1 MSPLRWQMIAL
12 CFVANIINFLD
23 RSNLAIAVP
32 RIQAELHLSSF
43 EIGLGL
49 SAFFWTYALMQVPVG
64 WMIDRLGV
72 RRCLAGSVL
81 WWSVFTAAS
90 AFITGLPS
98 LLAARLM
105 LGVGEAGALPGF
117 AKVVFNWFPRRERGL
132 ASSIFDSGSRVG
144 SALALPLVAWLVA
157 AVGWRHSFIWTG
169 LLGFVWVAIWLW
181 LYRDPQDHPGVT
193 PTQFAALE
201 REQGGGGDPASAQP
215 VSLGFLLR
223 QRTIWGM
230 MIGFFCLNFAIYFFI
245 TWFPTFLMK
254 ARHFT
259 LEDVRVYGLFPAL
272 FAIPFGWIGGAVS
285 DALLSRGWSAT
296 RARKTCLVGGMLVS
310 CIIAFAPLVE
320 SSASALVLMGISY
333 AALAFTAAN
342 IWTLPGEVA
351 PSASSVALIGGL
363 QNGAANL
370 AGIGISMFTGAM
382 LSLTHGSFVLPLGVA
397 GALCIVG
404 ALSYLFLMGPVER
417 IAAVLPTARTP

>member
-32 RIQAELHLSSF
+32 RIEAELHLSPF
-43 EIGLGL
+43 QIGLAL
-49 SAFFWTYALMQVPVG
+49 SAFFWTYALMQIPVG
-64 WMIDRLGV
+64 WMIDRFGV

-81 WWSVFTAAS
+81 WWSFFTAAT
-90 AFITGLPS
+90 AFVSGLPS
-98 LLAARLM
+98 LIGARLL
-105 LGVGEAGALPGF
+105 LGIGEAGALPGF
-117 AKVVFNWFPRRERGL
+117 AKVAFNWFTRTERGF

-157 AVGWRHSFIWTG
+157 SVGWRHSFIWTG
-169 LLGFVWVAIWLW
+169 ALGFIWVFIWLC
-181 LYRDPQDHPGVT
+181 LYRDPKDHKRVT
-193 PTQFAALE
+193 EAQRVLLHDSQGIGQAATE
-201 REQGGGGDPASAQP
+201 AAP
-215 VSLGFLLR
+215 VSLGYLLR

-245 TWFPTFLMK
+245 TWFPSFLMN
-254 ARHFT
+254 ARHFS
-259 LEDVRVYGLFPAL
+259 LEDVRYYGLFPAL

-285 DALLSRGWSAT
+285 DALLRRGWSAT
-296 RARKTCLVGGMLVS
+296 RARKSCLVGGMIVS
-310 CIIAFAPLVE
+310 CVIAFAPIVE
-320 SSASALVLMGISY
+320 SSVTALVLMGISY

-351 PSASSVALIGGL
+351 PSAANVALIGAL

-370 AGIGISMFTGAM
+370 AGIGISTSTGLLLM
-382 LSLTHGSFVLPLGVA
+382 LTGGSFVLPLALA
-397 GALCIVG
+397 GALCLVG
-404 ALSYLFLMGPVER
+404 AFAYLFIMGPVER
-417 IAAVLPTARTP
+417 IALPQDTRK

>member
-12 CFVANIINFLD
+12 CFLANIINFLD

-32 RIQAELHLSSF
+32 RIEAELHLSSF
-43 EIGLGL
+43 QMGLAL
-49 SAFFWTYALMQVPVG
+49 SAFFWTYALMQLPVG
-64 WMIDRLGV
+64 WMIDRFGV

-81 WWSVFTAAS
+81 WWSFFTAVT
-90 AFITGLPS
+90 AFVSDLPS
-98 LLAARLM
+98 LLGARLL

-117 AKVVFNWFPRRERGL
+117 AKVVFNWFPRTERGF

-144 SALALPLVAWLVA
+144 SALALPLVAWLVTF
-157 AVGWRHSFIWTG
+157 VGWRHSFLWTG
-169 LLGFVWVAIWLW
+169 AVGFIWVAFWLCF
-181 LYRDPQDHPGVT
+181 YRDPKDHPRVRDAQRRLLSEG
-193 PTQFAALE
+193 QNAGAAST
-201 REQGGGGDPASAQP
+201 DVMP

-245 TWFPTFLMK
+245 TWFPTFLIK
-254 ARHFT
+254 ARHFSM
-259 LEDVRVYGLFPAL
+259 EEVRYYGLFPAL

-285 DALLSRGWSAT
+285 DALLRHGWSAT

-310 CIIAFAPLVE
+310 CVIALAPLVE
-320 SSASALVLMGISY
+320 STVTALVLMGISY
-333 AALAFTAAN
+333 ASLAFSAAI

-351 PSASSVALIGGL
+351 PSASNVALIGAL

-370 AGIGISMFTGAM
+370 AGIGISTFTGLLLM
-382 LSLTHGSFVLPLGVA
+382 LTGGSFVLPLAIA
-397 GALCIVG
+397 GALCLVG
-404 ALSYLFLMGPVER
+404 AFSYLVIMGPVER
-417 IAAVLPTARTP
+417 IAPPRAAPG

>member
-32 RIQAELHLSSF
+32 RIEADLHLSPF
-43 EIGLGL
+43 QIGLAL
-49 SAFFWTYALMQVPVG
+49 SAFFWTYALMQIPVG
-64 WMIDRLGV
+64 WLIDRFGV

-81 WWSVFTAAS
+81 WWSFFTAAT
-90 AFITGLPS
+90 AFVTGLPS
-98 LLAARLM
+98 LIGARLL
-105 LGVGEAGALPGF
+105 LGIGEAGALPGF
-117 AKVVFNWFPRRERGL
+117 AKVAFNWFPRTERGF

-157 AVGWRHSFIWTG
+157 SVGWRRSFIWTG
-169 LLGFVWVAIWLW
+169 ALGFVWVVVWLCF
-181 LYRDPQDHPGVT
+181 YRDPKDHRRVT
-193 PTQFAALE
+193 EAQRALL
-201 REQGGGGDPASAQP
+201 RDSQGNGQALTEANP
-215 VSLGFLLR
+215 VSLGYLLK

-245 TWFPTFLMK
+245 TWFPTFLIN
-254 ARHFT
+254 ARHFS
-259 LEDVRVYGLFPAL
+259 LQDVKYYGLFPAL

-285 DALLSRGWSAT
+285 DGLLRHGWSAT

-310 CIIAFAPLVE
+310 CVIAFAPVVD
-320 SSASALVLMGISY
+320 SSVTALVLMGISY

-351 PSASSVALIGGL
+351 PSAANVALIGAL

-370 AGIGISMFTGAM
+370 AGIGISTFTGLLLM
-382 LSLTHGSFVLPLGVA
+382 LTGGSFVLPLAVA
-397 GALCIVG
+397 GALCLVG
-404 ALSYLFLMGPVER
+404 AFAYLVIMGPVER
-417 IAAVLPTARTP
+417 IPFPQDTPK

>member
-32 RIQAELHLSSF
+32 RIEAELHLSSF

-64 WMIDRLGV
+64 WMIDRFGV

-117 AKVVFNWFPRRERGL
+117 AKVVFNWFPRRERGF

-157 AVGWRHSFIWTG
+157 VVGWRQSFIWTG
-169 LLGFVWVAIWLW
+169 LLGFVWVAVWLV
-181 LYRDPQDHPGVT
+181 LYRDPKDHARVT
-193 PTQFAALE
+193 PTQLALLE
-201 REQGGGGDPASAQP
+201 QEQGGIQGASAP
-215 VSLGFLLR
+215 VSLRFLLR

-245 TWFPTFLMK
+245 TWFPTFLIK

-259 LEDVRVYGLFPAL
+259 LEDVRLYGLFPAL

-285 DALLSRGWSAT
+285 DSLLRRGWSAT

-310 CIIAFAPLVE
+310 CVIAFAPLVA
-320 SSASALVLMGISY
+320 SSFTALVLMGISY

-351 PSASSVALIGGL
+351 PSASNVALIGAL

-370 AGIGISMFTGAM
+370 AGIGISTFTGAM
-382 LSLTHGSFVLPLGVA
+382 LSLTHGSFVLPLGIA
-397 GALCIVG
+397 GLLCIVG

-417 IAAVLPTARTP
+417 IAVPEATAPSA

>member
-32 RIQAELHLSSF
+32 RIEADLHLSPF
-43 EIGLGL
+43 QIGLAL
-49 SAFFWTYALMQVPVG
+49 SAFFWTYALMQIPVG
-64 WMIDRLGV
+64 WLIDRFGV

-81 WWSVFTAAS
+81 WWSFFTAAT
-90 AFITGLPS
+90 AFVTGLPS
-98 LLAARLM
+98 LIGARLL
-105 LGVGEAGALPGF
+105 LGIGEAGALPGF
-117 AKVVFNWFPRRERGL
+117 AKVAFNWFPRTERGF

-157 AVGWRHSFIWTG
+157 SVGWRHSLIWTG
-169 LLGFVWVAIWLW
+169 ALGFVWVAVWLCF
-181 LYRDPQDHPGVT
+181 YRDPIDHKRVTEAQRALLHDSQDNG
-193 PTQFAALE
+193 QALTE
-201 REQGGGGDPASAQP
+201 ANP
-215 VSLGFLLR
+215 VSLGYLLK

-245 TWFPTFLMK
+245 TWFPTFLIN
-254 ARHFT
+254 ARHFS
-259 LEDVRVYGLFPAL
+259 LQDVKYYGLFPAL

-285 DALLSRGWSAT
+285 DGLLRHGWSAT

-310 CIIAFAPLVE
+310 CVIAFAPVVE
-320 SSASALVLMGISY
+320 SSITALVLMGISY

-351 PSASSVALIGGL
+351 PSAANVALIGAL

-370 AGIGISMFTGAM
+370 AGIGISTFTGLLLM
-382 LSLTHGSFVLPLGVA
+382 LTGGSFVLPLAVA
-397 GALCIVG
+397 GALCLVG
-404 ALSYLFLMGPVER
+404 AFAYLVIMGPVER
-417 IAAVLPTARTP
+417 TPLPQDTPK

>member
-32 RIQAELHLSSF
+32 RIEAELHLSPF
-43 EIGLGL
+43 QIGLAL
-49 SAFFWTYALMQVPVG
+49 SAFFWTYALMQIPVG
-64 WMIDRLGV
+64 WMIDRFGV

-81 WWSVFTAAS
+81 WWSFFTAAT
-90 AFITGLPS
+90 AFVSGLPS
-98 LLAARLM
+98 LIGARLL
-105 LGVGEAGALPGF
+105 LGIGEAGALPGF
-117 AKVVFNWFPRRERGL
+117 AKVAFNWFPRTERGF

-157 AVGWRHSFIWTG
+157 SVGWGHSFIWTG
-169 LLGFVWVAIWLW
+169 ALGFVWVVIWLF
-181 LYRDPQDHPGVT
+181 LYRDPKDHKRVT
-193 PTQFAALE
+193 EAQRVLLHDSQGIGQAATE
-201 REQGGGGDPASAQP
+201 AAP
-215 VSLGFLLR
+215 VSLGYLLR

-245 TWFPTFLMK
+245 TWFPSFLMN
-254 ARHFT
+254 ARHFS
-259 LEDVRVYGLFPAL
+259 LEDVRYYGLFPAL

-285 DALLSRGWSAT
+285 DALLRRGWSAT
-296 RARKTCLVGGMLVS
+296 SARKSCLVGGMIVS
-310 CIIAFAPLVE
+310 CVIAFAPIVE
-320 SSASALVLMGISY
+320 SSVTALVLMGISY

-351 PSASSVALIGGL
+351 PSAANVALIGAL

-370 AGIGISMFTGAM
+370 AGIGISTFTGLLLM
-382 LSLTHGSFVLPLGVA
+382 LTGGSFVLPLALA
-397 GALCIVG
+397 GALCLVG
-404 ALSYLFLMGPVER
+404 AFAYLFIMGPVER
-417 IAAVLPTARTP
+417 IALPQDTRK

>member
-32 RIQAELHLSSF
+32 HIEAELHLSSF
-43 EIGLGL
+43 QVGLGL

-64 WMIDRLGV
+64 WLIDRFGV

-81 WWSVFTAAS
+81 WWSLFTAAT
-90 AFITGLPS
+90 AFVSGLPS
-98 LLAARLM
+98 LLAARLL

-117 AKVVFNWFPRRERGL
+117 AKVVFNWFPRTERGL

-157 AVGWRHSFIWTG
+157 SVGWRQSFIWTG
-169 LLGFVWVAIWLW
+169 LLGFIWVAIWVW
-181 LYRDPQDHPGVT
+181 LYRDPKDHSHVT
-193 PTQFAALE
+193 EAECALL
-201 REQGGGGDPASAQP
+201 RESQRTHDEPIKNSP
-215 VSLGFLLR
+215 VSLGYLLK

-245 TWFPTFLMK
+245 TWFPTFLIK
-254 ARHFT
+254 ARHFSM
-259 LEDVRVYGLFPAL
+259 EEVQYYGLFPAL

-285 DALLSRGWSAT
+285 DALLRRGWSAT

-310 CIIAFAPLVE
+310 CVIAFAPLVQ
-320 SSASALVLMGISY
+320 SSVTALVLMGASY

-351 PSASSVALIGGL
+351 PSAGNVALIGAL

-370 AGIGISMFTGAM
+370 AGIGITTFTG
-382 LSLTHGSFVLPLGVA
+382 LLLTLTGGSFVLPLAVA

-404 ALSYLFLMGPVER
+404 ALSYLFIMGPVER
-417 IAAVLPTARTP
+417 ISAPENTRS

>member
-32 RIQAELHLSSF
+32 RIEAELHLSSF
-43 EIGLGL
+43 QTGLAL
-49 SAFFWTYALMQVPVG
+49 SAFFWTYALMQLPVG
-64 WMIDRLGV
+64 WLIDRFGV

-81 WWSVFTAAS
+81 WWSFFTAAT
-90 AFITGLPS
+90 AFVSS
-98 LLAARLM
+98 LSSLIGARLL
-105 LGVGEAGALPGF
+105 LGMGEAGALPGF
-117 AKVVFNWFPRRERGL
+117 AKVAFNWFPRTERGF

-157 AVGWRHSFIWTG
+157 SVGWRHSFIWTG
-169 LLGFVWVAIWLW
+169 ALGFIWVAVWLY
-181 LYRDPQDHPGVT
+181 LYRDPKDHPQVT
-193 PTQFAALE
+193 DEERALLD
-201 REQGGGGDPASAQP
+201 QGQSNGADPDGAVP
-215 VSLGFLLR
+215 VSLLYLLK

-245 TWFPTFLMK
+245 TWFPTFLIN
-254 ARHFT
+254 ARHFS
-259 LEDVRVYGLFPAL
+259 LADVRYYGLFPAL
-272 FAIPFGWIGGAVS
+272 FAIPFGWIGGGVS
-285 DALLSRGWSAT
+285 DALLRHGWSAT

-310 CIIAFAPLVE
+310 CVIAFAPIVE
-320 SSASALVLMGISY
+320 SSAMALVLMGISY

-351 PSASSVALIGGL
+351 PCAANVALIGAL

-370 AGIGISMFTGAM
+370 AGIGISTFTGLLLM
-382 LSLTHGSFVLPLGVA
+382 LTGGSFVLPLAVA
-397 GALCIVG
+397 GALCLVG
-404 ALSYLFLMGPVER
+404 AFAYLVIMGPVER
-417 IAAVLPTARTP
+417 LALPQDTRK

>member
-32 RIQAELHLSSF
+32 RIEAELHLSSF

-64 WMIDRLGV
+64 WMIDRFGV
-72 RRCLAGSVL
+72 RRCLAGSVV

-117 AKVVFNWFPRRERGL
+117 AKVVFNWFPRRERGF

-157 AVGWRHSFIWTG
+157 LVGWRQSFIWTG
-169 LLGFVWVAIWLW
+169 LLGFVWVAVWLV
-181 LYRDPQDHPGVT
+181 LYRDPKDHARVT
-193 PTQFAALE
+193 PTQLALLE
-201 REQGGGGDPASAQP
+201 QEQGGIQGASAP
-215 VSLGFLLR
+215 VSLRFLLR

-245 TWFPTFLMK
+245 TWFPTFLIK

-259 LEDVRVYGLFPAL
+259 LEDVRLYGLFPAL

-285 DALLSRGWSAT
+285 DALLRRGWSAT

-310 CIIAFAPLVE
+310 CVIAFAPLVA
-320 SSASALVLMGISY
+320 SSFTALVLMGISY

-351 PSASSVALIGGL
+351 PSASNVALIGAL

-370 AGIGISMFTGAM
+370 AGIGISTFTGAM
-382 LSLTHGSFVLPLGVA
+382 LSLTHGSFVLPLGIA
-397 GALCIVG
+397 GLLCIVG

-417 IAAVLPTARTP
+417 IAVPEATAPSA

>member
-32 RIQAELHLSSF
+32 KIEAELHLSSF

-64 WMIDRLGV
+64 WMIDRFGV

-117 AKVVFNWFPRRERGL
+117 AKVVFNWFPRRERGF

-157 AVGWRHSFIWTG
+157 VVGWRQSFIWTG
-169 LLGFVWVAIWLW
+169 LLGFVWVAVWLV
-181 LYRDPQDHPGVT
+181 LYRDPKDHARVT
-193 PTQFAALE
+193 PAQVALLE
-201 REQGGGGDPASAQP
+201 QEQGGGAKGPSSA

-245 TWFPTFLMK
+245 TWFPTFLIK

-259 LEDVRVYGLFPAL
+259 LEDVRLYGLFPAL

-285 DALLSRGWSAT
+285 DALLRRGWSAT

-310 CIIAFAPLVE
+310 CVIAFAPLVA
-320 SSASALVLMGISY
+320 SSFTALVLMGISY

-351 PSASSVALIGGL
+351 PSASNVALIGAL

-370 AGIGISMFTGAM
+370 AGIGISTFTGAM
-382 LSLTHGSFVLPLGVA
+382 LTLTHGSFVLPLGIA
-397 GALCIVG
+397 GLLCIVG

-417 IAAVLPTARTP
+417 IAVPEAAAPST